1 MNDLMIDTE
10 TTGTSHHSGIISFAA
25 AFFNPDTG
33 DKGDS
38 IYLRLDWVSA
48 TRNGAV
54 IDPETFCFWLE
65 QSTEARLEAVRKDE
79 CVSERDGTYALINF
93 IEQRADIRR
102 VRVWA
107 KSPVFDCSLIR
118 DMCDRSIGVNA
129 SAEMLWP
136 FWNERDVRT
145 VEGLAAHLG
154 IPLPYIRKDVTH
166 HALSDVMGQIKN
178 VAAVFA
184 ALRGVTEV

>member
-33 DKGDS
+33 DKGDH

-65 QSTEARLEAVRKDE
+65 QSTEVRLEAVRKDE
-79 CVSERDGTYALINF
+79 SISERDATYALINF
-93 IEQRADIRR
+93 IEQLLISDGYVSGRSHQRLTAHFFVTCVIGVLGQIPAQKCCGRSGMR
-102 VRVWA
+102 GMSGLLKGLPRILA
-107 KSPVFDCSLIR
+107 FRCLTPERKSPI
-118 DMCDRSIGVNA
+118 
-129 SAEMLWP
+129 MLLMTLWG
-136 FWNERDVRT
+136 R
-145 VEGLAAHLG
+145 
-154 IPLPYIRKDVTH
+154 
-166 HALSDVMGQIKN
+166 
-178 VAAVFA
+178 
-184 ALRGVTEV
+184 

>member
-1 MNDLMIDTE
+1 MNDLMIDVE
-10 TTGTSHHSGIISFAA
+10 STGTSHYSGIMSFAA

-33 DKGDS
+33 DKGNQ

-54 IDPETFCFWLE
+54 IDPETFCFWMV
-65 QSTEARLEAVRKDE
+65 QSAEARMEAVNHGE
-79 CVSERDGTYALINF
+79 AISERDAVYALINF
-93 IEQRADIRR
+93 IEQHADIRR

-107 KSPVFDCSLIR
+107 KSPSFDCSLLR
-118 DMCDRSIGVNA
+118 DMCDRNIGANA

-154 IPLPYIRKDVTH
+154 IPLPYTRKDVTH
-166 HALSDVMGQIKN
+166 HALNDVMGQIKN